1 MSPRNPKED
10 KSVKKRM
17 LALLL
22 SAALMVS
29 MLPLAA
35 SAAESDTESSTT
47 VTSVTEENLTTAEN
61 RQEEFEAA
69 QEADAMTWEILW
81 SGMGSYSVVKD
92 VTSISGVEDASDRIE
107 ALKDYYEGI
116 TQLSLAGETVPAQNT
131 DQYRGL
137 LAELTGLKTLDLSDT
152 GIDATFFGG
161 LVNLSL
167 TSLDLSGNEELTD
180 LGGLLL
186 TTGSSQTSTTVAQSL
201 ETLDLSNTGVTNLN
215 FLWNSSTSAAS
226 VPNLTSLTAKG
237 LALTSVAGLVQVA
250 EADDFDAEAATVDLS
265 GSTLTDTEEN
275 RGHLQR
281 LEAALGDTAGLP
293 SVGYVVEDTANGT
306 VTVSSNAPAQGGTVT
321 ITAVPAEGYK
331 VGTVTVTDEDGEAV
345 TVAEGENDNEY
356 TYTQPDGT
364 VTIAVTFVWDNPFA
378 DVGDEWYTQ
387 AVQYVYQNNIM
398 AGMDTTPETFA
409 PEKSLSRA
417 EAVQLFYNL
426 EGQPDISD
434 ENLGYPYGDV
444 EVNEWY
450 TNAIYWARLTGV
462 AVGDDEGNFRPNAT
476 ISRQEFAQMLYNY
489 AKYKK
494 YDLTGSADLSG
505 FSDAGS
511 ISSWAE
517 TAMKWANANGLI
529 NGHADTLLID
539 PTGDTSRAQAASIM
553 RNFDLNVAE

>member
-131 DQYRGL
+131 DQYKGL

>member
-1 MSPRNPKED
+1 M
-10 KSVKKRM
+10 KKRM

-47 VTSVTEENLTTAEN
+47 VTSVTEEDLTTAEN

-201 ETLDLSNTGVTNLN
+201 ETLDISNTGVTNLN

-293 SVGYVVEDTANGT
+293 SVGYVVEDTAYGT
-306 VTVSSNAPAQGGTVT
+306 VTVSPNAPAQGGTVT

>member
-1 MSPRNPKED
+1 M
-10 KSVKKRM
+10 
-17 LALLL
+17 
-22 SAALMVS
+22 
-29 MLPLAA
+29 
-35 SAAESDTESSTT
+35 
-47 VTSVTEENLTTAEN
+47 
-61 RQEEFEAA
+61 
-69 QEADAMTWEILW
+69 
-81 SGMGSYSVVKD
+81 
-92 VTSISGVEDASDRIE
+92 
-107 ALKDYYEGI
+107 
-116 TQLSLAGETVPAQNT
+116 
-131 DQYRGL
+131 
-137 LAELTGLKTLDLSDT
+137 
-152 GIDATFFGG
+152 
-161 LVNLSL
+161 
-167 TSLDLSGNEELTD
+167 
-180 LGGLLL
+180 
-186 TTGSSQTSTTVAQSL
+186 
-201 ETLDLSNTGVTNLN
+201 
-215 FLWNSSTSAAS
+215 
-226 VPNLTSLTAKG
+226 
-237 LALTSVAGLVQVA
+237 
-250 EADDFDAEAATVDLS
+250 
-265 GSTLTDTEEN
+265 
-275 RGHLQR
+275 
-281 LEAALGDTAGLP
+281 
-293 SVGYVVEDTANGT
+293 
-306 VTVSSNAPAQGGTVT
+306 
-321 ITAVPAEGYK
+321 
-331 VGTVTVTDEDGEAV
+331 GTVTVTDEDGEAV

-378 DVGDEWYTQ
+378 DVDDEWYTQ

-553 RNFDLNVAE
+553 RNFNLNVAE

>member
-29 MLPLAA
+29 MLHLPA

-47 VTSVTEENLTTAEN
+47 VTSVTEEDLTTAEN

-201 ETLDLSNTGVTNLN
+201 ETLDISNTGVTNLN

-293 SVGYVVEDTANGT
+293 SVGYVVEDTATGT
-306 VTVSSNAPAQGGTVT
+306 VTVSPNAPAQGGTVT
-321 ITAVPAEGYK
+321 ITAAPAEGYK

-409 PEKSLSRA
+409 PGKSLTRA

-450 TNAIYWARLTGV
+450 TNAIYWARLNGV

-553 RNFDLNVAE
+553 RNFNLNVAE

>member
-1 MSPRNPKED
+1 M
-10 KSVKKRM
+10 
-17 LALLL
+17 
-22 SAALMVS
+22 
-29 MLPLAA
+29 
-35 SAAESDTESSTT
+35 
-47 VTSVTEENLTTAEN
+47 
-61 RQEEFEAA
+61 
-69 QEADAMTWEILW
+69 
-81 SGMGSYSVVKD
+81 
-92 VTSISGVEDASDRIE
+92 
-107 ALKDYYEGI
+107 
-116 TQLSLAGETVPAQNT
+116 
-131 DQYRGL
+131 
-137 LAELTGLKTLDLSDT
+137 
-152 GIDATFFGG
+152 
-161 LVNLSL
+161 NLSL
-167 TSLDLSGNEELTD
+167 ISLDLSGNEELTD

-306 VTVSSNAPAQGGTVT
+306 VTVSLNAPAQGGTVT

-378 DVGDEWYTQ
+378 DVDDEWYTQ

-409 PEKSLSRA
+409 PGKSLSRA

-489 AKYKK
+489 AEYKK

-517 TAMKWANANGLI
+517 TAMEWANANGLI

-553 RNFDLNVAE
+553 RNFDLNVAG

>member
-1 MSPRNPKED
+1 M
-10 KSVKKRM
+10 KKRM

-47 VTSVTEENLTTAEN
+47 VTSVTEEDLTTAEN

-201 ETLDLSNTGVTNLN
+201 ETLDISNTGVTNLN

-306 VTVSSNAPAQGGTVT
+306 VTVSPNALAQGGTVT
-321 ITAVPAEGYK
+321 ITAAPAEGYK

-409 PEKSLSRA
+409 PGKSLTRA

-517 TAMKWANANGLI
+517 TAMEWANANGLI

>member
-10 KSVKKRM
+10 KSVKIRM

-47 VTSVTEENLTTAEN
+47 VTSVTEENLTTAEDC
-61 RQEEFEAA
+61 QEEFEAA
-69 QEADAMTWEILW
+69 QEADAMTWDILW
-81 SGMGSYSVVKD
+81 SGVGSYSVVKD

-116 TQLSLAGETVPAQNT
+116 TQLSLAGKTVPAQNT
-131 DQYRGL
+131 DQYKGL

-201 ETLDLSNTGVTNLN
+201 ETLDISNTGVTNLN

-250 EADDFDAEAATVDLS
+250 EADDFDEEAATVDLS

-306 VTVSSNAPAQGGTVT
+306 VTVSPNAPAQGGTVT

-378 DVGDEWYTQ
+378 DVDDEWYTQ

-517 TAMKWANANGLI
+517 TAMEWANANGLI